1 MLTLTETAIEA
12 LDAVVESAPV
22 SDAAGVRISRQVGA
36 DSQPG
41 LAITLV
47 EVPDPSDQVVET
59 GDEHVP
65 LFVAEEAV
73 AELDDKIL
81 DAQVHDGQVGFLVGT
96 QS

>member
-1 MLTLTETAIEA
+1 MLTLTETAVEA

-36 DSQPG
+36 EGQPG

-65 LFVAEEAV
+65 LFVEQDAA

-81 DAQVHDGQVGFLVGT
+81 DAQVQEGQVGFVVAS

>member
-1 MLTLTETAIEA
+1 MLTLTDTAVEA

-36 DSQPG
+36 DGQPG

-47 EVPDPSDQVVET
+47 EMPDPSDQMVDT
-59 GDEHVP
+59 GEQHVP
-65 LFVAEEAV
+65 LFVEQEAA

-81 DAQVHDGQVGFLVGT
+81 DAQVEEGQVGFLVAT